1 MHRSENINMYT
12 YLVSRLIIRI
22 TELEETKEKKMRL
35 DRKKIYL
42 IILIL
47 TEVDRS
53 EKIHKCFNDI
63 VM

>member
-1 MHRSENINMYT
+1 MYT

-47 TEVDRS
+47 SEVDRS

>member
-1 MHRSENINMYT
+1 MYT

-22 TELEETKEKKMRL
+22 TKLEETKEKKMRL
-35 DRKKIYL
+35 DRKIYL

-47 TEVDRS
+47 SEVDRS